1 MCLLDVPHVST
12 CPCDALGCKLFHL
25 LLDLGPGSRP
35 NDVQRQRAAQ
45 GTRGKLRLQLAA
57 VPCSSRERAACE
69 ESQVPSLTDTQ
80 TFGCLAQ
87 HTVAPYFLTPNH
99 LVRLC
104 LVLHI
109 TQPFLNNP
117 DHFGGMRLGF
127 GAAEMKA
134 RTGKSR
140 EREREGF
147 KLSCAQGEERRKRL
161 EKILAHIVEMQGAFF
176 CASVRPV

>member
-140 EREREGF
+140 ERERERASNF
-147 KLSCAQGEERRKRL
+147 RVHRARSAERDWRR
-161 EKILAHIVEMQGAFF
+161 
-176 CASVRPV
+176 SWPTS